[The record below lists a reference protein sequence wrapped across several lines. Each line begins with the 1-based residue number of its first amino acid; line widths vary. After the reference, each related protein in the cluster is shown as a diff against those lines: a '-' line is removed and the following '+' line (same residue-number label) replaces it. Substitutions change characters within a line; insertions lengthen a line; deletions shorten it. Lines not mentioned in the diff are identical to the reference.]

1 MEELLSKLG
10 IDSTSG
16 IEQIL
21 SELEEKQIEYLDRLD
36 IVEDTKRKKKL
47 KADLEQ
53 IEMAI
58 SSFSWM
64 IKRTTT
70 NTVSN
75 QKELQ
80 QGENFEELKSRQ
92 SSVKMKELKSV
103 SVKKETQQPV
113 VQDSQ
118 KTAEERYDEA
128 LAMLATPNYM
138 EGVEALKKMGN
149 EEYIPAIIK
158 LAQMYEEGNRM
169 PKDMVC
175 AVKWYEKAAK
185 FGDMEAQNTLGYF
198 YYQGI
203 GVLKNHTESIKWYEK
218 AALQG
223 HCVL

>member
-64 IKRTTT
+64 IKR
-70 NTVSN
+70 NTANIVSN
-75 QKELQ
+75 QKESQ
-80 QGENFEELKSRQ
+80 QAENFEELKSRQ

-128 LAMLATPNYM
+128 LAMLATPDYM
-138 EGVEALKKMGN
+138 QGVEALKKLGN
-149 EEYIPAIIK
+149 EE
-158 LAQMYEEGNRM
+158 
-169 PKDMVC
+169 
-175 AVKWYEKAAK
+175 
-185 FGDMEAQNTLGYF
+185 
-198 YYQGI
+198 
-203 GVLKNHTESIKWYEK
+203 
-218 AALQG
+218 
-223 HCVL
+223 